1 MGIIAHVDHGKTTMS
16 DSLLAAA
23 GLLSPG
29 MAGTALALDFMEEE
43 QKRQMTIKAAN
54 VSLLHERNGTAYVI
68 NLIDT
73 PGHVDFSGRVT
84 RSLRAIDGA
93 VVVVDSVEEIM
104 VQTETVT
111 RQALEER
118 VRPVLYIN
126 KIDRLIKELRL
137 NSEQIQER
145 IGRIITEFNRL
156 IELYAEPEYREK
168 WKVSFSGNTVA
179 MGSAKDRWGFN
190 AEVAKEKGVK
200 FQDVVDAYTQ
210 DTIAQ
215 LRERAPLHEAILNM
229 SVEAMPPP
237 HVAQKYRIP
246 KIWKGDINSEVGQA
260 MMNCKDDGPVV
271 MAITNIV
278 VDPQAGVVASGR
290 LFSGT
295 IKEGSTFHLLGAR
308 VDQRVQQVC
317 IYMGPYR
324 EIIGTI
330 SAGNIPALLGL
341 DAAKS
346 GETLSTV
353 KDIAPFESV
362 HYVTEPVVTIAVEP
376 KYSRDLPKLV
386 ELLRRLSLE
395 DPNLVTKI
403 NEETGEYLIAGM
415 GTLHL
420 EIATTLIT
428 KTGLEIATSTPIVI
442 YRESVKGTA
451 GPVEGK
457 SPNKHNKVY
466 LSVEPLPDKI
476 VDMIKEGKIGEYQD
490 RHEMAKILREEGWP
504 PDEARGV
511 WSVDEGSNMLVE
523 TTKGAQYLQEVKEMV
538 IGGYRWGLK
547 EGPLAYEQI
556 RGIKVKLTDVS
567 LHEDPVHRGPAQ
579 IMPMSR
585 RAFFIAFL
593 SANPV
598 LLEPIQRI
606 TVKVPPDLLG
616 AATSVISQ
624 KRGKIVSV
632 DQRGHLTYVVGEL
645 PTAET
650 FDLSEVMRSQSQG
663 RAFWGLEFARWA
675 PVPQSLVGQVI
686 TDIRKRKGLPPEPPT
701 AQDFVD

>member
-1 MGIIAHVDHGKTTMS
+1 
-16 DSLLAAA
+16 
-23 GLLSPG
+23 
-29 MAGTALALDFMEEE
+29 
-43 QKRQMTIKAAN
+43 
-54 VSLLHERNGTAYVI
+54 
-68 NLIDT
+68 
-73 PGHVDFSGRVT
+73 
-84 RSLRAIDGA
+84 
-93 VVVVDSVEEIM
+93 
-104 VQTETVT
+104 
-111 RQALEER
+111 
-118 VRPVLYIN
+118 
-126 KIDRLIKELRL
+126 
-137 NSEQIQER
+137 
-145 IGRIITEFNRL
+145 
-156 IELYAEPEYREK
+156 
-168 WKVSFSGNTVA
+168 
-179 MGSAKDRWGFN
+179 
-190 AEVAKEKGVK
+190 
-200 FQDVVDAYTQ
+200 
-210 DTIAQ
+210 
-215 LRERAPLHEAILNM
+215 
-229 SVEAMPPP
+229 
-237 HVAQKYRIP
+237 
-246 KIWKGDINSEVGQA
+246 
-260 MMNCKDDGPVV
+260 
-271 MAITNIV
+271 
-278 VDPQAGVVASGR
+278 
-290 LFSGT
+290 
-295 IKEGSTFHLLGAR
+295 
-308 VDQRVQQVC
+308 
-317 IYMGPYR
+317 MGPYR

-330 SAGNIPALLGL
+330 NAGNIPALLGL

-346 GETLSTV
+346 GETLSSV

-362 HYVTEPVVTIAVEP
+362 HYVTEPVVTMAVEP
-376 KYSRDLPKLV
+376 KFSRDLPKLV

-428 KTGLEIATSTPIVI
+428 KTGLRDCNVQTQSSSTAKAS
-442 YRESVKGTA
+442 REPRDQSKA
-451 GPVEGK
+451 K

-523 TTKGAQYLQEVKEMV
+523 TTKGAQYLQEVKEMI
-538 IGGYRWGLK
+538 IGGYSWGLK

-632 DQRGHLTYVVGEL
+632 DQRGHLVYVVGEL

-650 FDLSEVMRSQSQG
+650 FDLSEVMRGAIS
-663 RAFWGLEFARWA
+663 R
-675 PVPQSLVGQVI
+675 QSLLGTRIRPLGTRPTITRRPSDHRHTQTQRLTTRTTKRAGFRGINLNIPVFLKGQ
-686 TDIRKRKGLPPEPPT
+686 LP
-701 AQDFVD
+701 AQTEM